1 MLNPQQQQAVR
12 TIEGPVRIIAGA
24 GTGKTRTLIS
34 RIAYLIE
41 EKKVEPFKILALT
54 FTNKAAHELNERLQ
68 KRNLPFV
75 HAMTFHAL
83 AARLLRKFWNPDFT
97 IITAKEQ
104 EEILKEIIGERED
117 WKEVIAEIEKIRNT
131 SEGQDNYPDL
141 QEIINKYHEQLA
153 DRNALD
159 FTGLLTTLLK
169 LWKEKP
175 EILKECQN
183 LYLYILVDEYQDVN
197 SIQIEM
203 VQKLSE
209 PHQNICVVGDP
220 DQTIYSWRGSHF
232 KTIIE
237 FAELYPKATTI
248 TLTKNYRNPPEIL
261 KGAENLIAHNPD
273 RIEKQ
278 LEPAIEKTNQITFW
292 ESESESEQYEMLLN
306 LLEKF
311 LGSHSSMHMADS
323 LDVNR
328 KEDFR
333 KLSDIALLYRTQGEG
348 KKLNAEL
355 MKRGYPCQMSAP
367 ESFWEKRVIV
377 EFLEGIESLREWS
390 DIESDQKFS
399 KWIREKI
406 NKFIESQELTKSKI
420 NRLSHLIPYSM
431 AFDHLP
437 VNEALTQFLDETR
450 LEQEA
455 DNLMQADRIN
465 LLTLH
470 AAKGLEFPIVMIFGL
485 EEGSIPHKKLTDDP
499 YWLAEERRLFYVGMT
514 RATHELHI
522 FCNKK
527 KEGKN
532 LERSR
537 FLNEIGFENLIP
549 EQLPEV
555 KIRQIKKRE
564 IKKAQMKLF

>member
-12 TIEGPVRIIAGA
+12 TIEGPVRIVAGA
-24 GTGKTRTLIS
+24 GTGKTRTLVS

-68 KRNLPFV
+68 KKGLPFV
-75 HAMTFHAL
+75 YAMTFHAL

-97 IITAKEQ
+97 ILTVKEQ
-104 EEILKEIIGERED
+104 EEILKEITGESED
-117 WKEVIAEIEKIRNT
+117 WKEVMAEIEKIRNT
-131 SEGQDNYPDL
+131 SGGQDDHPDL
-141 QEIINKYHEQLA
+141 QEIINKYHQYLIEK
-153 DRNALD
+153 NAID
-159 FTGLLTTLLK
+159 FTGLLIKLLD

-197 SIQIEM
+197 PLQIEI
-203 VQKLSE
+203 VHLLSE
-209 PHQNICVVGDP
+209 LHKNLCVVGDP

-237 FAELYPKATTI
+237 FADLYPEATTI

-261 KGAENLIAHNPD
+261 KGAENLITHNPE
-273 RIEKQ
+273 RIKKE
-278 LEPAIEKTNQITFW
+278 LEPTIDKNNKITFW
-292 ESESESEQYEMLLN
+292 ESESEYQQHEMLFH
-306 LLEKF
+306 LLEK
-311 LGSHSSMHMADS
+311 LIGSHSDMHMADT

-420 NRLSHLIPYSM
+420 NRLNHLIPYSI

-437 VNEALTQFLDETR
+437 VNEALAQFLDEAR

-470 AAKGLEFPIVMIFGL
+470 ATKGLEFPIVMIFGL
-485 EEGSIPHKKLTDDP
+485 EEGNIPYKKLMDDP
-499 YWLAEERRLFYVGMT
+499 YWLAEERRLFYVGIT

-522 FCNKK
+522 FSNKK
-527 KEGKN
+527 KEGKE
-532 LERSR
+532 LKPSR
-537 FLNEIGFENLIP
+537 FLDEIGFENLVP